1 MTHHLI
7 DFQDIKRQTKINFS
21 IMKGVRKITCRTL
34 FSCLQIHRNLADDRH
49 EVKGM
54 FSSIQLVNEERVHK
68 ITCRAFCI
76 LNFRLTK
83 YVSMFFIFI

>member
-1 MTHHLI
+1 M
-7 DFQDIKRQTKINFS
+7 KR
-21 IMKGVRKITCRTL
+21 VRKITCRTL

-68 ITCRAFCI
+68 ITYSAFLYI
-76 LNFRLTK
+76 QFSS
-83 YVSMFFIFI
+83 Y